1 MSEPDVTVEMLTR
14 LDRPLPRYT
23 SYPTAPSWGDM
34 GPQDY
39 GEALRRFDQ
48 EPRPLSLYLHIPFCR
63 SMCLYCGCS
72 VVLNRRPENEERYVE
87 YLLREVDLVADRLQA
102 VHPVGQVHL
111 GGGTPTQLSE
121 ALMERLV
128 LRLRERFP
136 FAADAEV
143 AIEIDPRT
151 VWEDSGSKL
160 RHLKHL
166 GFNRVSFGVQDTDP
180 RVQEA
185 VKRRQSYEMT
195 RDTYLLA
202 RALEFQ
208 GVNVDLIYGLPHQT
222 VATFTETVQKITALR
237 PCRIALFSYARVPW
251 LKPHQKAIPEE
262 ALPTTAEKFAIY
274 VLARNYSL
282 DNGYVGIGM
291 DHFALEEDE
300 IAQAYRKGQLHRNFQ
315 GYTVR
320 RSQDMIGLGITAV
333 GDIGGGYFQNV
344 KELSQ
349 YYAALDRGELPTARG
364 LLLQPQDVLR
374 RWVIQQLM
382 CHFTLDKQLFAQRYG
397 QPFDDYFSIEYAAL
411 RELEQQ
417 GLVLN
422 SSSHLSVTQIGRLF
436 VRHVAAAFDAYL
448 SKPGE
453 RRFSQVV

>member
-1 MSEPDVTVEMLTR
+1 MNEPEVTVEMLTR

-34 GPQDY
+34 GSRQY
-39 GEALRRFDQ
+39 REALQRFDQ
-48 EPRPLSLYLHIPFCR
+48 EPRSLSLYLHIPFCR

-72 VVLNRRPENEERYVE
+72 VVLNRRPENEGRYVD
-87 YLLREVDLVADRLQA
+87 YLLREIDLVAECLQG

-121 ALMERLV
+121 PLMERV
-128 LRLRERFP
+128 VRRLRERFQ

-151 VWEDSGSKL
+151 VVEDNGSKL

-202 RALEFQ
+202 CELGFH

-222 VATFTETVQKITALR
+222 VATFSETVRKITELK
-237 PCRIALFSYARVPW
+237 PSRIALFSYARVPW
-251 LKPHQKAIPEE
+251 LKPHQKAIPED
-262 ALPTTAEKFAIY
+262 ALPSTEEKFAIY
-274 VLARNYSL
+274 VLARNYFL

-291 DHFALEEDE
+291 DHFALEDDE
-300 IAQAYRKGQLHRNFQ
+300 IARAYRNGKLYRNFQ

-320 RSQDMIGLGITAV
+320 RAEDMIGLGITAV

-349 YYAALDRGELPTARG
+349 YYAILDRGELPTARG
-364 LLLQPQDVLR
+364 LLLQPQDVQR

-382 CHFTLDKQLFAQRYG
+382 CHFALDKQLFAQRYG
-397 QPFDDYFSIEYAAL
+397 EPFDDCFSVESAAL

-417 GLVLN
+417 GLVVN

-436 VRHVAAAFDAYL
+436 IRHVAAAFDAYL